1 MSPPLA
7 SFAARLA
14 AKITETGNVLCVGI
28 DPHPGLMHPLFGGT
42 DAVPGSPEALT
53 HLEAFCSELIE
64 AATGKVPAVKPQ
76 AALFEQHGPG
86 GMQVLAQIAHKA
98 RAAGLL
104 VIMDAKR
111 GDIGSTAEAYAS
123 AWLGP
128 DAPFPSDAVTI
139 NPYLGLDSL
148 MPFITQASEVGAGLF
163 ILARTSNAG
172 SRDLQQL
179 DASGTPIWAHL
190 ARLIAPVVTDHIDA
204 AAGFSSIGIVA
215 GATGPDEARALRTE
229 LPTAPFLI
237 PGYGA
242 QGASAADALAGLI
255 RDNQGKLT
263 GGVVNASRGISHCSA
278 AQSASDITS
287 WRMAVNDALSH
298 ATDALAY

>member
-1 MSPPLA
+1 MSNAPV

-14 AKITETGNVLCVGI
+14 TKINTTGTVLCVGI
-28 DPHPGLMHPLFGGT
+28 DPHPHLMHPLFGGS
-42 DAVPGSPEALT
+42 DAIPGSPEALT
-53 HLEAFCSELIE
+53 HLEAFCSELID
-64 AATGKVPAVKPQ
+64 AASGKVPAVKPQ

-86 GMQVLAQIAHKA
+86 GMRVLADIARKA
-98 RAAGLL
+98 RAASLL

-128 DAPFPSDAVTI
+128 DALFPSDALTV

-148 MPFITQASEVGAGLF
+148 MPFITQASAVGAGLF
-163 ILARTSNAG
+163 ILARTSNVG

-179 DASGTPIWAHL
+179 DAGGTPIWAHL
-190 ARLIAPVVTDHIDA
+190 ARLIAPVVTDNLDA
-204 AAGFSSIGIVA
+204 IAGFSSIGIVA

-242 QGASAADALAGLI
+242 QGASATDALAGLI
-255 RDNQGKLT
+255 RDNQNKLT
-263 GGVVNASRGISHCSA
+263 GGLVNASRGISHCAA
-278 AQSASDITS
+278 AQTAADISS
-287 WRMAVNDALSH
+287 WRRAVNDALSH
-298 ATDALAY
+298 ATDALAS

>member
-42 DAVPGSPEALT
+42 DAVPGSSEALI

-86 GMQVLAQIAHKA
+86 GMQVLAQIARKA

-179 DASGTPIWAHL
+179 DSSGTPIWAHL

-263 GGVVNASRGISHCSA
+263 GGVVNALRGISHCSA
-278 AQSASDITS
+278 A
-287 WRMAVNDALSH
+287 
-298 ATDALAY
+298 